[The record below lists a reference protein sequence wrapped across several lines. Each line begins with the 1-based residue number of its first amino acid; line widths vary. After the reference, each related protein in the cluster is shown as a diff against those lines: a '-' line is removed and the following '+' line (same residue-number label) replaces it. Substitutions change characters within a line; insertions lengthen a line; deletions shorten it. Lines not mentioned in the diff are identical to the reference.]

1 MKQLIAYKYIVGVA
15 LTILFFTSC
24 TKYDH
29 FQTNPNQ
36 PSTSTPGLLLTGICY
51 SVFYYDNTSASFSD
65 RHLTY
70 YERGNSSQD
79 YSWRDGSYDNYNV
92 LRQVMQMDSLAAATG
107 QEQYRG
113 LTKFFRA
120 LLFDQITDQFGDI
133 PYSEAMHGLSGNF
146 KPKYDDQESVY
157 KGILQ
162 ELEDANNLLDDSKG
176 EIKGDIIYGG
186 LASQWKKAAN
196 ALKLRLLIHL
206 SKKEANTNLNIKTQF
221 QNIISDPGK
230 YPLFTGNED
239 NAQLVF
245 NTSSQNNYYPDFG
258 YLSLGTSISMEKG
271 FINIL
276 KDRSDPRLFEMAEP
290 IPGMTAGTFANYD
303 GVDGGETLANQQTES
318 SNASRIKSR
327 YHDDK
332 LNEPWILIGYAEQEL
347 LIAEAITRGWVTGAG
362 TAEEHYNNG
371 ITASMKFYG
380 IGDAAIA
387 TYLAGPEVAYNAST
401 ALDQIAIQKYIAFFM
416 NSGYESFYEQR
427 RTGIPTLSVGPGTYN
442 DMKVPKRWLYPQT
455 EYDYNQSNLGTSLQ
469 SQYGGSDDVNGVM
482 WLIQ

>member
-1 MKQLIAYKYIVGVA
+1 MKHFSAYKYIVGVA
-15 LTILFFTSC
+15 LTSLLFASC
-24 TKYDH
+24 KKYDD

-36 PSTSTPGLLLTGICY
+36 PSTTTPGLLLTGICY
-51 SVFYYDNTSASFSD
+51 SIFYYDNTSASFSD

-79 YSWRDGSYDNYNV
+79 YSWNEGSFNNYNI
-92 LRQVMQMDSLAAATG
+92 LRQVMQMDSFAAQTG

-120 LLFDQITDQFGDI
+120 LLFSQLTEQFGDI
-133 PYSEAMHGLSGNF
+133 PYTESMQGLSGNF
-146 KPKYDDQESVY
+146 KPKYDAQETVY

-186 LASQWKKAAN
+186 VATQWKKAAN
-196 ALKLRLLIHL
+196 VLRLRLLIHL

-221 QNIISDPGK
+221 QNILSDPGK
-230 YPLFTGNED
+230 YPLFTSNDD

-245 NTSSQNNYYPDFG
+245 NTTAQDNYYPDYG
-258 YLSLGTSISMEKG
+258 YLSLGTSVSMEKG
-271 FINIL
+271 FIDIL
-276 KDRSDPRLFEMAEP
+276 KDRSDPRLFAVAEP
-290 IPGMTAGTFANYD
+290 IPGMDEGIFANYD
-303 GVDGGETLANQQTES
+303 GVDGGQTLANQQTAS
-318 SNASRIKSR
+318 ANASRIKAR

-332 LNEPWILIGYAEQEL
+332 INEPWILIGYPEQEF
-347 LIAEAITRGWVTGAG
+347 LIAEAIARGWVTGPG

-380 IGDAAIA
+380 ISDADIA
-387 TYLAGPEVAYNAST
+387 TYLAGPDVAYNAGT

-416 NSGYESFYEQR
+416 NSGYEAFYEQR
-427 RTGIPTLSVGPGTYN
+427 RTGIPTFNVGPGTAN
-442 DMKVPKRWLYPQT
+442 GMKVPKRWLYPQT
-455 EYDYNQSNLGTSLQ
+455 EYDNNPANLSSALQ
-469 SQYGGSDDVNGVM
+469 SQYSGNDDVNGVM